1 MMNARVMSSDEF
13 FRLVGLQLGK
23 YRPKEIVDLNAE
35 IEGETRAL
43 EVNAQITGVVGREW
57 AGSIA
62 QMKLRLDGL
71 YMDWAEGRIS

>member
-1 MMNARVMSSDEF
+1 MMNAHVMSPDEF

-23 YRPKEIVDLNAE
+23 YRPKEIVDLKVE

-43 EVNAQITGVVGREW
+43 EVNAQVTGVVDEERVRK
-57 AGSIA
+57 IV

-71 YMDWAEGRIS
+71 YMDWVEGKIS